1 MENDYDYFQI
11 YVHSGLS
18 EQRELTPGLKGDW
31 IATPRERI
39 PKRFI
44 VLILIGGLLI
54 YNIGVVFAIHSH

>member
-1 MENDYDYFQI
+1 MLENYYDYFQI

-44 VLILIGGLLI
+44 VLILIGG
-54 YNIGVVFAIHSH
+54 